1 MPKAE
6 AAFTHSRSM
15 LQSAFAYFRP
25 SLGES
30 LVFFRF
36 RPLFSTAF
44 VLVWLGLS
52 VFSQTPAP
60 SPTPATGPRTSQSPT
75 ALPTP
80 KGGAALSAE
89 QVAEATILFYGY
101 PAGRVTLNQIRKTTQ
116 ERGRAKVTTAEGKLE
131 DVPYQRFVIRAESLD
146 KERVRL
152 DQEFPNARFSL
163 VKADDKIFGLYNN
176 TVFAPRD
183 DASKTFENQLIHG
196 LEALLRYKEN
206 GSTLELVGR
215 EKHMGVEYYV
225 LDVTDK
231 LQRKTRFFISVKS
244 FRVMMLNYE
253 ADGVK
258 YRRKFYDY
266 NYAQG
271 TLVPF
276 RTVLWADDK
285 LVEETE
291 VGTIT
296 FGQKVDEE
304 LFKAG

>member
-1 MPKAE
+1 
-6 AAFTHSRSM
+6 M
-15 LQSAFAYFRP
+15 LQSAFACFRP
-25 SLGES
+25 YLGES

-36 RPLFSTAF
+36 RSLFSVVF
-44 VLVWLGLS
+44 VLACLGLP

-60 SPTPATGPRTSQSPT
+60 SPTPAPTPGSTPATAPLTSATPAAVQN
-75 ALPTP
+75 P
-80 KGGAALSAE
+80 KGGTLNAE

-101 PAGRVTLNQIRKTTQ
+101 PAGRDTLNQIRKTTQ
-116 ERGRAKVTTAEGKLE
+116 ERGRAKVATAEGKLE
-131 DVPYQRFVIRAESLD
+131 NVPYQRFIIRAENLD
-146 KERVRL
+146 KEKVRL

-163 VKADDKIFGLYNN
+163 VRAEEKIFGLYNN
-176 TVFAPRD
+176 AVFAPRD
-183 DASKTFENQLIHG
+183 DASKAFENQIVHG

-206 GSTLELVGR
+206 GSTLALVGR
-215 EKHMGVEYYV
+215 EKHLGVEYYV

-231 LQRKTRFFISVKS
+231 LKRTTRFFVSVKS
-244 FRVMMLNYE
+244 FRVMMLSYE
-253 ADGVK
+253 ADSVK
-258 YRRKFYDY
+258 YRRRFYDY

-285 LVEETE
+285 LIEETE

-304 LFKAG
+304 LFKGGAS

>member
-1 MPKAE
+1 
-6 AAFTHSRSM
+6 M
-15 LQSAFAYFRP
+15 LQSAFVYFH
-25 SLGES
+25 SQLGDS
-30 LVFFRF
+30 PVFFRF
-36 RPLFSTAF
+36 RSIVSIALL
-44 VLVWLGLS
+44 LVCLGLP
-52 VFSQTPAP
+52 VFSQTP
-60 SPTPATGPRTSQSPT
+60 SPAATPAKTPVTSRPSAP
-75 ALPTP
+75 APAA
-80 KGGAALSAE
+80 KGAAVTAD
-89 QVAEATILFYGY
+89 QVAESVILFYGF

-116 ERGRAKVTTAEGKLE
+116 ERGRAKVTTAEGKVE
-131 DVPYQRFVIRAESLD
+131 QVPYQRFVIRADTLE

-163 VKADDKIFGLYNN
+163 VRADDKIFGLYNN
-176 TVFAPRD
+176 TVFSPRD
-183 DASKTFENQLIHG
+183 DASRSFENQLVHG

-206 GSTLELVGR
+206 GSTLELAGR
-215 EKHMGVEYYV
+215 EKSMGVEYYM

-231 LQRKTRFFISVKS
+231 LRRKTRFYISVKS
-244 FRVMMLNYE
+244 LRVMMLTYE
-253 ADGVK
+253 EEGVK

-276 RTVLWADDK
+276 RTVLWANDK
-285 LVEETE
+285 IVEETD